1 MTRLSCHS
9 ECFGTFH
16 EGDEIVGRRSA
27 GVERQPAPVVG
38 QFEIRTGLTGG
49 CIWHWPLRYS
59 QHGRNLQ
66 VPPLRCAAQSDL
78 RKSCRRV
85 ETPNGRLQD
94 LWSRNGV
101 LGKLNDAHLQAK
113 EAFHRRPFQWLLT
126 DPLPETSPPR
136 CYLGRVLINM
146 PIRRLVRVR
155 FGTVTGPQTRGA
167 LLPRSAHG
175 GPPGANS
182 ARSAYRSKADLRSRP
197 LEVGVVPEAA
207 FAARKCPRKPISTTG
222 AGTIAGATETPVAL
236 YAVGVGGAQ
245 PFDLGALWL
254 WSSFACE
261 GDDRSRHFLLFARS
275 RYS

>member
-1 MTRLSCHS
+1 MQRHAAGSLLRRRNWARAASTAPKEKPRRFNMTGLSCHS

-85 ETPNGRLQD
+85 EAPNGRLQD

-126 DPLPETSPPR
+126 DPLPEASPPR
-136 CYLGRVLINM
+136 CYL
-146 PIRRLVRVR
+146 
-155 FGTVTGPQTRGA
+155 A
-167 LLPRSAHG
+167 LLWQIFCGESILRIPKG
-175 GPPGANS
+175 G
-182 ARSAYRSKADLRSRP
+182 
-197 LEVGVVPEAA
+197 
-207 FAARKCPRKPISTTG
+207 FA
-222 AGTIAGATETPVAL
+222 
-236 YAVGVGGAQ
+236 
-245 PFDLGALWL
+245 
-254 WSSFACE
+254 
-261 GDDRSRHFLLFARS
+261 
-275 RYS
+275 